1 MFNLLDGCHFGSFK
15 INVKLDQDKQTDA
28 QHEDFIIGFSV
39 YLLEIFGG
47 ERLAICDYILN
58 MH

>member
-28 QHEDFIIGFSV
+28 QHEDFIIGFNV

-47 ERLAICDYILN
+47 ERLAICDY
-58 MH
+58 